1 MLQLLVYAEI
11 LPTIC
16 QLLHFNLPAIRVAI
30 LTGSAL
36 PLILE
41 VFWAGLGFGLVDAA
55 GADPV
60 DVLLASSP
68 VRRQLFLLTTSAI
81 ATTVI
86 GSYLALQSI
95 FDDLI
100 SPSASR
106 MKTAR
111 SGRRNSVAS
120 WQRRI
125 VCGCIV
131 CFPAL
136 AIAAISPSVFLQ
148 AIDFAGSYPVLLLW
162 GLAPPMAAL
171 SLRRK
176 KKWTGRAIDS
186 SEDASGK
193 EVEST
198 ASCGNTAI
206 ETDDGRAR
214 NYHTPSSGPL
224 WWLIT
229 LAGASTGLL
238 AMSAVPDAKAASAA
252 MSNRGLSIL
261 RALF

>member
-100 SPSASR
+100 SPSASS

-111 SGRRNSVAS
+111 SGRRNLVAS

-198 ASCGNTAI
+198 ASYGNITI

-252 MSNRGLSIL
+252 MSNRGLNVL